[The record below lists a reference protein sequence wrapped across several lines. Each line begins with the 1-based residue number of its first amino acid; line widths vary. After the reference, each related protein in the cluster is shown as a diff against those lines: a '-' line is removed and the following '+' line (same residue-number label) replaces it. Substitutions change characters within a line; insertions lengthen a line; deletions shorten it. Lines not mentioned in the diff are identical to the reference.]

1 MKFSL
6 LVALAF
12 AAPIV
17 DVSGQRKPTPSVQTP
32 LNDATMASVAGQ
44 QIEPK
49 DIVQDAKLPT
59 APCIPIKYSSA
70 SYEDRPVPC
79 ESNEKK
85 EPVTPGS
92 EVSAK
97 VAITI

>member
-6 LVALAF
+6 LVALAY
-12 AAPIV
+12 AAPIAN
-17 DVSGQRKPTPSVQTP
+17 VSGEPKPTANVQSP
-32 LNDATMASVAGQ
+32 LNGATMASE